1 MIIGLNKQLRFF
13 CKCQNN
19 AVIASQSADWRGNP
33 FPFMQSIFSEILGK
47 LRRFGNG
54 LPRRFAPRND
64 SAGRNPVI
72 KTRMLTKT
80 DSHNSN
86 FKMGPTRK
94 LEVQHS
100 LRRVSAAL
108 WVVLGLFFSV
118 SGKNTPRQAVDIEKI
133 MF

>member
-1 MIIGLNKQLRFF
+1 MIIDLNKQLRFF

-72 KTRMLTKT
+72 KIRMLTKT
-80 DSHNSN
+80 DSHN
-86 FKMGPTRK
+86 FDFP
-94 LEVQHS
+94 
-100 LRRVSAAL
+100 RR
-108 WVVLGLFFSV
+108 
-118 SGKNTPRQAVDIEKI
+118 N
-133 MF
+133 